1 MDIRDPNLP
10 VTLTCFRALQAEVA
24 KLDAEISTLRARLNA
39 GHTDARWQPKRF
51 SEVDQG
57 ETFKTFPLGVELRKC
72 HNGYR
77 APGGG
82 YVALDPGLTVLVP
95 EK

>member
-1 MDIRDPNLP
+1 MDIRDPNLS
-10 VTLTCFRALQAEVA
+10 VNLTAFRALQAEVA

-39 GHTDARWQPKRF
+39 GHAAGQWRPKRF
-51 SEVDQG
+51 SKVAVG
-57 ETFKTFPLGVELRKC
+57 ETFKTFLLGAELRKC

-77 APGGG
+77 IPGGG
-82 YVALDPGLTVLVP
+82 CATLDPDLTVLVP